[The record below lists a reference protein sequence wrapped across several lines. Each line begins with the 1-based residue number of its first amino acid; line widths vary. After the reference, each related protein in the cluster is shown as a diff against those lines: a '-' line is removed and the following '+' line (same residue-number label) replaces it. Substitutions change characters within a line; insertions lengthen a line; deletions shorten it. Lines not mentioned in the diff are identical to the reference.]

1 MRHVVWFLATLL
13 CAPAF
18 SQDAPDVN
26 TAAEG
31 AKKHIES
38 LKLIDPQRPAPIRL
52 LPGPLP
58 VGRVAAKPAVCAIPL
73 LTVKPGP
80 ATDKMP
86 IVKPSA
92 SREPDVQVPAPACDE
107 KLFRNQ

>member
-1 MRHVVWFLATLL
+1 MRHAVWFLATLL

-18 SQDAPDVN
+18 GQDAPDGN

-38 LKLIDPQRPAPIRL
+38 LKLIDPQRPAPMRL
-52 LPGPLP
+52 LPGP
-58 VGRVAAKPAVCAIPL
+58 VQMRIDVKPTVCAIPL

-86 IVKPSA
+86 IVKPPA
-92 SREPDVQVPAPACDE
+92 SHEPDARVPALACDE
-107 KLFRNQ
+107 KMFQNQ

>member
-1 MRHVVWFLATLL
+1 MRHAIWFLATLL

-18 SQDAPDVN
+18 SQDALDGN

-38 LKLIDPQRPAPIRL
+38 LRLLDPQSPAPTRL
-52 LPGPLP
+52 LPGP
-58 VGRVAAKPAVCAIPL
+58 VQVRNDAKPALCAIPL
-73 LTVKPGP
+73 LTVKPSP

-86 IVKPSA
+86 IATPPA
-92 SREPDVQVPAPACDE
+92 SHEPDAPVPAPACDD
-107 KLFRNQ
+107 KMFRNQ